1 MFMRDISIIVSHM
14 RIFAERSFKSLGLG
28 FPEQAVIMY
37 LMGNSASNQLQIAE
51 YFGID
56 QGAITKTIN
65 KLESKGLV
73 TRKINQNNKR
83 EKIISLTP
91 KAISLKDE
99 LNKTYQIWSKTVFKN
114 ISEKDQEILEKT
126 ISKMAENSIA
136 LLNKDN

>member
-1 MFMRDISIIVSHM
+1 
-14 RIFAERSFKSLGLG
+14 
-28 FPEQAVIMY
+28 MY

-51 YFGID
+51 HFGID